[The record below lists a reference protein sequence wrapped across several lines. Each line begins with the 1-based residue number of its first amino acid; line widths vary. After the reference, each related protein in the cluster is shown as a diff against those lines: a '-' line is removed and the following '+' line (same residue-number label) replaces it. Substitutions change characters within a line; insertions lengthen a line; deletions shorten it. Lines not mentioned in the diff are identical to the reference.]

1 MLYLRIMVT
10 VIALLMTTNLS
21 AGNQLEKK
29 TWKQIES
36 ALENGVDTA
45 LITIG
50 ATEQHG
56 PHLALASD
64 SATGDCLARKIADTA
79 GNTLITPNIRLGISP
94 HHMHFPGTIAVR
106 SQVLKSLV
114 YEYVHSLAWHGFRHI
129 FIIPTHGT
137 NFKMAGELGVELSK
151 LYPHTNIFSFSDAD
165 AYIKALTDTSKKLG
179 IDLAEAGS
187 HSGLSETAMILACQ
201 PELVDLKNAEPG
213 FMGDAYAMGEKL
225 NREGTHSISP
235 IGVLGDPRGATAEA
249 GHEYLDSLASLLT
262 GTLIQ
267 RRTNWTARAP
277 ADLPQGGLSAPE
289 GELATAIKARRNGEF
304 SKARRLLKKALR
316 KQKNKPQVLLELAR
330 TDTLDDKIAKARKHL
345 EPLLGENLSNET
357 LEQLHDELA
366 LISLYEGKFSEATN
380 HKLEAKRL
388 RSLANDPLQEALKLF
403 YVAYFQVET
412 GRVDEAL
419 ESYQQALALAP
430 DTSAINLDI
439 EHLTGLALVKSGRVL
454 NAAQRL
460 RVIGDALRLPEYE
473 SQIRR
478 FYHLNGEILLQRN
491 RPEDAIVNF
500 QSAIGVYNHPL
511 YRESLAR
518 ARWQSGDHEGA
529 IAELE
534 KLIALTDARH
544 DVPIHYVKAHYQM
557 GQLHDLLG
565 NRKQAGNWYR
575 KFLQFWNDS
584 DIELEEINVARSK
597 LKN

>member
-1 MLYLRIMVT
+1 MLKHKIMFT
-10 VIALLMTTNLS
+10 VFALLLASTIS
-21 AGNQLEKK
+21 AEIQLEKNN
-29 TWKQIES
+29 WREIES
-36 ALENGVDTA
+36 ALAEGIDTA

-50 ATEQHG
+50 ATEQHC

-79 GNTLITPNIRLGISP
+79 GKTLITPNIRLGISP
-94 HHMHFPGTIAVR
+94 HHMHFPGTITVR

-165 AYIKALTDTSKKLG
+165 AYIKALTDTSTRLG

-201 PELVDLKNAEPG
+201 PELVKLENAEAG

-225 NREGTHSISP
+225 NREGTHSISS

-249 GHEYLDSLASLLT
+249 GEEYLNSLASLLSD
-262 GTLIQ
+262 TLIKE
-267 RRTNWTARAP
+267 RSGWKAKP
-277 ADLPQGGLSAPE
+277 PGELPQGGLAAPE
-289 GELATAIKARRNGEF
+289 GDLAAAIEARRSGNF
-304 SKARRLLKKALR
+304 KKARRLLKSKLR
-316 KQKNKPQVLLELAR
+316 KQKNNPQVLLELAR
-330 TDTLDDKIAKARKHL
+330 TDTLDNKIARARQHL
-345 EPLLGENLSNET
+345 EPLLAEDLDNKT
-357 LEQLHDELA
+357 LEQVHDELA
-366 LISLYEGKFSEATN
+366 LISLYKGKFSEATE

-412 GRVDEAL
+412 GRIDEAL

-439 EHLTGLALVKSGRVL
+439 EHLTGLAMVKSGQIL

-460 RVIGDALRLPEYE
+460 RVIGDALRLPEYQ
-473 SQIRR
+473 SQVRR

-491 RPEDAIVNF
+491 RPGDAIVNF
-500 QSAIGVYNHPL
+500 QAAIGVYNHPL

-544 DVPIHYVKAHYQM
+544 DVPIHYVKAHYQL
-557 GQLHDLLG
+557 GQLHEIMK
-565 NRKQAGNWYR
+565 NEKQARKWYQR
-575 KFLQFWNDS
+575 FLHFWNDS
-584 DIELEEINVARSK
+584 DLALDEISVARQ
-597 LKN
+597 